1 MDSVLDITI
10 DALYNKASGVIEQAR
25 TTAYR
30 QVNEALVK
38 RNWEL
43 DGLIAEEELNGEN
56 RAAYGA
62 SIIKRLSKRLTFSYG
77 KGLY

>member
-1 MDSVLDITI
+1 MKPNKMDRVLDITI

-43 DGLIAEEELNGEN
+43 GKIVDSLPN
-56 RAAYGA
+56 AYSG
-62 SIIKRLSKRLTFSYG
+62 T
-77 KGLY
+77 